1 MVAWMYHLPAL
12 SISRLGMVSA
22 ALLAAVFMAPVLAA
36 GPLTPAAMPLDTD
49 GTMHISPDDR
59 CPVCAM
65 RPARYPKSASAIQLT
80 DGRTF
85 YFCETGCMLRSW
97 LHPDVHIGMAKS
109 ALARVV
115 VREYFTGAHLDGHA
129 VIWVAGS
136 DVIGPM
142 GPMIVALD
150 GEDHLA
156 VFKRRH
162 GGRIVFRLQG
172 LTEDLW
178 KKIFDHDP

>member
-1 MVAWMYHLPAL
+1 MIFVAVSL
-12 SISRLGMVSA
+12 SASVC
-22 ALLAAVFMAPVLAA
+22 A
-36 GPLTPAAMPLDTD
+36 GPLTPARVPLDAD
-49 GTMHISPDDR
+49 GTMHISPQDR

-65 RPARYPKSASAIQLT
+65 RPARYPKSACAIQLT

-97 LHPDVHIGMAKS
+97 LHPDIHLGAAAGTLKRI
-109 ALARVV
+109 V
-115 VREYFTGAHLDGHA
+115 VREYFTGGYLDGHA
-129 VIWVAGS
+129 AVWVAGS

-142 GPMIVALD
+142 GPMIVPLY

-162 GGRIVFRLQG
+162 GGKTVFRLG
-172 LTEDLW
+172 DLNEALW
-178 KKIFDHDP
+178 RNIVDRRQ

>member
-1 MVAWMYHLPAL
+1 MAAAMLL
-12 SISRLGMVSA
+12 A
-22 ALLAAVFMAPVLAA
+22 ALLIPASACA
-36 GPLTPAAMPLDTD
+36 GPLTPARVPLDGD
-49 GTMHISPDDR
+49 GTMHISPEDR

-65 RPARYPKSASAIQLT
+65 RPARYPKSACAIQLA

-97 LHPDVHIGMAKS
+97 LHPDIHLGAAVS
-109 ALARVV
+109 ALKRIV
-115 VREYFTGAHLDGHA
+115 VREYFSGDYLDGNA
-129 VIWVAGS
+129 AFWVAGS

-142 GPMIVALD
+142 GPMIVPLD

-162 GGRIVFRLQG
+162 GGRTVFRLG
-172 LTEDLW
+172 DMNETLW
-178 KKIFDHDP
+178 REIIGRRQ